1 MMKKAQQG
9 FTLIELMI
17 VVAIIGILAAV
28 AIPAYQD
35 YVVKAKLSRVQSTLD
50 PLKLALGLYYQE
62 NGSFPGAALD
72 AVTVPSAA
80 NNMWDSLG
88 IKIGQSVN
96 VPANEVSALT
106 VDGTGG
112 TPAGSVVSMTLTLKN
127 IKADGV
133 DGKKLVLVG
142 TPGGTAISWVC
153 DTTATSVSDPIA
165 KKYFSC

>member
-1 MMKKAQQG
+1 MIKKAQQG

-62 NGSFPGAALD
+62 NGSFPGATLD
-72 AVTVPSAA
+72 AVGTVSAA

-88 IKIGQSVN
+88 ITIGQSVN
-96 VPANEVSALT
+96 VPANEVSSLIVDATTGAPANST
-106 VDGTGG
+106 VT
-112 TPAGSVVSMTLTLKN
+112 MTLTLKN
-127 IKADGV
+127 IKAAGV
-133 DGKKLVLVG
+133 DGKKLVLIG
-142 TPGGTAISWVC
+142 TPGGTAISWLC
-153 DTTATSVSDPIA
+153 DATSTITDPIA
-165 KKYFSC
+165 KKYFACP